1 MVGARSRTPTL
12 RDSLS
17 EPGCPFAAD
26 SKDAADRS
34 GAPRLTA
41 PSRPEVGR
49 PEHRFRFL
57 TLNEVAERL
66 SVSSRTVR
74 HRIPLGLVGQWG
86 CPGVGEGKIGDQPL
100 EPGTP
105 AVRRRE
111 RRCRIES
118 ISVDFTLLG
127 PRMNL
132 PAASP

>member
-1 MVGARSRTPTL
+1 MNEPMPGTYAEPSKTP
-12 RDSLS
+12 
-17 EPGCPFAAD
+17 PGGV
-26 SKDAADRS
+26 RQYH
-34 GAPRLTA
+34 
-41 PSRPEVGR
+41 VGR
-49 PEHRFRFL
+49 VRRGDPGKVMEACEDIASLRFL
-57 TLNEVAERL
+57 
-66 SVSSRTVR
+66 